1 MYTYEL
7 DYYCNRYGY
16 WKIRIFS
23 ILTSIKQS
31 NGVVLLG
38 VFMASYKGKRVVITG
53 GTRGI
58 GYQLARKYFDL
69 GAEVIITGTKEVY
82 LGDDS
87 FKYIKLKCNDRKS
100 IDEFINY
107 LSLYGHIDIFINNA
121 GINIINHVDDINISD
136 FDDVIDIN
144 LKAPFILSKL
154 VACNYMKEG
163 DKILNIASI
172 WSVITRRGRVSYISS
187 KNGLVG
193 LTKGLATD
201 LAEKGILVN
210 SISPGFVKTELTFNS
225 LSKEEI
231 EELENK
237 IPLGRLAEPIEIANV
252 AAFITSDENSYI
264 TGQNIV
270 VDGGFCNV

>member
-1 MYTYEL
+1 
-7 DYYCNRYGY
+7 
-16 WKIRIFS
+16 
-23 ILTSIKQS
+23 
-31 NGVVLLG
+31 
-38 VFMASYKGKRVVITG
+38 MASYKGKRVVITG